1 MPKFVFIL
9 LINLLPVANS
19 FGINVI
25 DVDSL
30 GSIRVAFY
38 NFENLFDVY
47 DDTTTLDD
55 DFTPLGLKG
64 WSKKKFEKKCKNL
77 YKTILAIGGDKPV
90 AVLGVCEVEN
100 KYCLRYLLNNTP
112 MVKLDY
118 KFIHYDS
125 PDARGIDVAIIYSP
139 DLFKPILHYPITADI
154 PDSKTTR
161 DVLYAKGIIPS
172 GDTLH
177 VFVCHFPS
185 RLGGQSAS
193 AYKRLFV
200 ANLIRKHIDEII
212 AINPLAN
219 IVIMGDMNDDPSD
232 DSMKILADSVLF
244 NLSEKMLKYEKIG
257 TLKHGAFWNVF
268 DQIVVS
274 KNLMS
279 SNDIY
284 VNEKRAFLGKLPFL
298 LVEDDKYGGVKLFR
312 TFSGPKY
319 LGGYSDHLPV
329 YIDIIYQEK

>member
-9 LINLLPVANS
+9 MLNLISATNLL
-19 FGINVI
+19 GISVLNG
-25 DVDSL
+25 DSL
-30 GSIRVAFY
+30 MSVRVAFY

-47 DDTTTLDD
+47 DDTATLDD
-55 DFTPLGLKG
+55 DFTPSGLKG
-64 WSKKKFEKKCKNL
+64 WSKKKFDNKCKNL
-77 YKTILAIGGDKPV
+77 YKTILAIGDDDPV
-90 AVLGVCEVEN
+90 AVLCVCEVEN

-112 MVKLDY
+112 LKKLNY

-125 PDARGIDVAIIYSP
+125 PDARGIDVAIIYRP
-139 DLFKPILHYPITADI
+139 DAFIPIIHYPIKVDI

-161 DVLYAKGIIPS
+161 DVLYAQGIIPS

-177 VFVCHFPS
+177 VFACHFPS

-193 AYKRLFV
+193 AYKRIFV
-200 ANLIRKHIDEII
+200 ANLIRNFLDVIVEE
-212 AINPLAN
+212 NPFAN
-219 IVIMGDMNDDPSD
+219 VIVLGDMNDDPSD
-232 DSMKILADSVLF
+232 DCMKILDDSVFF
-244 NLSEKMLKYEKIG
+244 NLSKNLLKDERIG

-274 KNLMS
+274 RNLLQS
-279 SNDIY
+279 DEIF
-284 VNEKRAFLGKLPFL
+284 VKEKRAFVRKLPFL
-298 LVEDDKYGGVKLFR
+298 FVEDEKYGGVKLFR

-329 YIDIIYQEK
+329 YVDVICRK